1 MAQLDLGKLKF
12 TWKGSY
18 TDSTAYEVDDV
29 VFDKGTAWIVTTD
42 VASSNSTDP
51 EANSS
56 FTRMAS
62 GINYRGG
69 FSSSNT
75 YYLNDIVSEAGTLW
89 LYINA
94 TASNTTPSSSATSHW
109 DEFIAAPGGLITTTA
124 GDLPLRDKSDTL
136 VRLPVGELD
145 SLLTPVKDPLESD
158 IKGFSYV
165 ANVAGGSARTA
176 VLTGISNTSTVFGT
190 NTVNAGA
197 SSTAKIYFSRDQRRY
212 KITFAAD
219 SSGAT
224 YSLKDPA
231 HGSYSGA
238 GSGGRLTNA
247 QGVVGNAHVTVSASA
262 TTELVIA
269 PNASTPNTIV
279 VRTEANQTDIAT
291 ITVVDLKKIPQWKPN
306 TKKDRAGSKLT
317 NNSYSKRTTSL
328 QALPSWLE
336 KFGRGGGTVSGA
348 YQCAG
353 YRLGAYI
360 DGEGDIWSWGNKYN
374 DASYNGYDAF
384 GTGFASRGAVY
395 YPIKTKWRLPRFWR
409 RALNGVQSE
418 GKWLYDEHGVDL
430 GYVKGDKPRVV
441 EGNSNSTHGL
451 WLCDNG
457 MVFATGYQGYGVN
470 GSGST
475 APTNLCAKSVAFK
488 DKDGNELTGDNRP
501 RIVQLCSTLGS
512 DNFGTQATYGALD
525 ENGQIYLW
533 GANNSGQLADDTTTD
548 NDHARMVNPAH
559 FAVSGT
565 NRKILQLYCMGRYA
579 YVCYYA
585 IDEVGDVWAWGNN
598 NSGELGI
605 NSTTDAKLPVRLGGV
620 TNNVLNGKVVTHI
633 QCCNGDAGNVGRAWF
648 LTTEGKVYVTG
659 YVEDEGHYSGKY
671 QTNNNDLLM
680 PVELSN
686 ASTGYNSVVNS
697 TAQKA
702 VAIWVSGGRYNNIWI
717 QTDGG
722 GTPAQPK
729 IYCYGRVQNGQQGSG
744 VTATA
749 PTASAEG
756 TSFGAELKF
765 RDYGD
770 QVNNTTNNTRPNETI
785 GFQWSTD
792 VQADIGPGKIT
803 KIVANNYGSDTNA
816 TTLALDE
823 YGQVFVW
830 GYSHDWTLTPYSES
844 DDAKDGAATE
854 TYHHAATPCWSLP
867 EPMVDIGFTGHH
879 SGADV
884 GYLLIGKSGTV
895 YAGGNNTWGQA
906 GNNSTSFDG
915 VEPVKISTGGQV

>member
-1 MAQLDLGKLKF
+1 MAQIDLGKLKF
-12 TWKGSY
+12 TWKGQY
-18 TDSTAYEVDDV
+18 ADSTAYEADDI
-29 VFDKGTAWIVTTD
+29 VFDKGTTWVVTAA
-42 VASSNSTDP
+42 VASNNSADP
-51 EANSS
+51 EANSA
-56 FTRMAS
+56 FTRMAT
-62 GINYRGG
+62 GINWRGA
-69 FSSSNT
+69 FSGSNT
-75 YYLNDIVSEAGTLW
+75 YYLNDLTSNSGSLW
-89 LYINA
+89 LYINT
-94 TASNTTPSSSATSHW
+94 TASSTVPSSSATSHW

-124 GDLPLRDKSDTL
+124 GDIPVRDKSDTL
-136 VRLPVGELD
+136 IRLPVGTEN
-145 SLLTPVKDPLESD
+145 STLTPTKDPLESD
-158 IKGFSYV
+158 AKGFSYV

-176 VLTGISNTSTVFGT
+176 VLTGIGNTSTVFGT

-197 SSTAKIYFSRDQRRY
+197 SNTAKVYFSRDQRQY

-219 SSGAT
+219 ASGAT

-238 GSGGRLTNA
+238 GSGGRLTAA

-291 ITVVDLKKIPQWKPN
+291 ITVVDQKLVPQWKSSD
-306 TKKDRAGSKLT
+306 KQDRRGAKLT

-336 KFGRGGGTVSGA
+336 KFGRGGTVSGS
-348 YQCAG
+348 YQCSG
-353 YRLGAYI
+353 YRCGAFI
-360 DGEGDIWSWGNKYN
+360 DGNGDIWSWGNKYHDN
-374 DASYNGYDAF
+374 SYYGYDAF
-384 GTGFASRGAVY
+384 GTGLDSRGAIY
-395 YPIKTKWRLPRFWR
+395 YPLKTKFRLPRFWR

-418 GKWLYDEHGVDL
+418 SKWLYDENGVDL

-441 EGNSNSTHGL
+441 EGHSSSTQGL

-457 MVFATGYQGYGVN
+457 MVFATGYQGYGIA
-470 GSGST
+470 GHGGTS
-475 APTNLCAKSVAFK
+475 PTNINARHVAFK

-501 RIVQLCSTLGS
+501 RIVQLASTIGGDS
-512 DNFGTQATYGALD
+512 YGTQATYGALD
-525 ENGQIYLW
+525 ENGQVFLW
-533 GANNSGQLADDTTTD
+533 GSNAAGQLADDTTTD
-548 NDHARMVNPAH
+548 SDHAKMVDPAH

-565 NRKILQLYCMGRYA
+565 NRKILQLYNMGRYSYA
-579 YVCYYA
+579 CYFA

-605 NSTTDAKLPVRLGGV
+605 GSTTDAKLPVRLGGV

-633 QCCNGDAGNVGRAWF
+633 QCCNGDQGNVGRAWF

-671 QTNNNDLLM
+671 QTNNNDLEL

-686 ASTGYNSVVNS
+686 ASTGYNSVING

-702 VAIWVSGGRYNNIWI
+702 VAIWVSGSRYNNIWI

-722 GTPAQPK
+722 GTPSQPN

-756 TSFGAELKF
+756 TSFGAPLKF

-770 QVNNTTNNTRPNETI
+770 QVNNTTNNTRPNEVV
-785 GFQWSTD
+785 GFQWATD

-803 KIVANNYGSDTNA
+803 KIVTNHYGG
-816 TTLALDE
+816 TTTGTALALDE
-823 YGQVFVW
+823 YGQVFIW
-830 GYSHDWTLTPYSES
+830 GHCDSYTLATYAEG
-844 DDAKDGAATE
+844 DQIADGAATE
-854 TYHHAATPCWSLP
+854 AYHQAATPCWSLP
-867 EPMVDIGFTGHH
+867 EPMIDIGFTGAS
-879 SGADV
+879 SGTES
-884 GYLLIGKSGTV
+884 GYILIGKSGTV
-895 YAGGNNTWGQA
+895 YAGGYNGWGQS
-906 GNNSTSFDG
+906 GNGGGSFNG
-915 VEPVKISTGGQV
+915 VEPIVLSTGGKI